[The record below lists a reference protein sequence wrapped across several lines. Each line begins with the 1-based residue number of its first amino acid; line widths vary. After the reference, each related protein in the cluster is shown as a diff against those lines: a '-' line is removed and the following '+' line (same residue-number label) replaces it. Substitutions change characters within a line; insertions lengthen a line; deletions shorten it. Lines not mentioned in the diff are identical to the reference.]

1 MSLLLV
7 EIAFKV
13 SCVLAAAAMINVL
26 LSRRQSAASRHLV
39 WTLAVAGLLV
49 LPILS
54 ASLPRWNIGIP
65 VASSNA
71 AVAAPVDEPV
81 GIARSNSNPASSV
94 GAGAGSSAATTAAGA
109 VTSASV
115 AGWVALLPSLYV
127 AGVLLLLIRLVHQ
140 QWMVRRLAQR
150 AIAIEVSDPQWTDL
164 LFDCATQM
172 GVRRPVRLL
181 RSLERSM
188 PMAFGVWRPSVLI
201 PAVADTWSEDRRR
214 AVLLHELAHIAR
226 RDCLTQAMAAT
237 ACAVYWIHPGVW
249 WIAHRLR
256 VERELAC
263 DDRVLRAGARAREYA
278 EHLLE
283 LAYTLGGYRAPA
295 LVVAMARRRH
305 VEGRMLAVLDAA
317 RNRATP
323 PLRGRMAGVAITAA
337 LLVRSPRRR
346 PWWSWQ
352 TRCLAARAEIS
363 HAGEARVA
371 SRRRRSQNG
380 SWHMGD

>member
-1 MSLLLV
+1 
-7 EIAFKV
+7 
-13 SCVLAAAAMINVL
+13 
-26 LSRRQSAASRHLV
+26 
-39 WTLAVAGLLV
+39 
-49 LPILS
+49 
-54 ASLPRWNIGIP
+54 
-65 VASSNA
+65 
-71 AVAAPVDEPV
+71 
-81 GIARSNSNPASSV
+81 
-94 GAGAGSSAATTAAGA
+94 
-109 VTSASV
+109 
-115 AGWVALLPSLYV
+115 VALLPSLYV

-249 WIAHRLR
+249 WIAQRLR

-337 LLVRSPRRR
+337 LLVP
-346 PWWSWQ
+346 
-352 TRCLAARAEIS
+352 LAAAQAMVVPANAPSRGKS
-363 HAGEARVA
+363 GNSYAGEAREVA
-371 SRRRRSQNG
+371 QATAISEKGLAGTWEIRTTQTAQVVYLRLSESASSSHG
-380 SWHMGD
+380 STIPV